1 MRSTLVAR
9 LHPRIDG
16 ATTGLS
22 EAATPRATC
31 VHELIG
37 ALPCWCYPPTI
48 ERMSERHADVDF
60 LGSVLRWLG
69 DVDPAAMSSAHLVD
83 LVTALERLKGA
94 TAACQA
100 RAAAA
105 YDAAQRERH
114 PGREAA
120 EHGRAVGH
128 ELSLAMR
135 VSPSRGR
142 RFLGVALALDEMPRV
157 AAALTAGETS
167 THRAELALKE
177 TAHLSRDDRRAVDA
191 GLAERAGGV
200 GALGDR
206 TMEAAARGLADRIDP
221 AGGVR
226 RRSRNA
232 SRRRVTLRP
241 DVDGTCRLS
250 AQLPL
255 VPGVRAFAALRRA
268 ADDAVRAGEA
278 AGRSRDQVMADH
290 LVDRLTGHTAGQVG
304 DVEIALVMSDTALL
318 ADDTTA
324 DSAATHEP
332 AVMFADDEHV
342 GPIPADVARGLVREA
357 DRAWVRR
364 LFTDPASGDLV
375 AMDSRRTH
383 FRGGL
388 RRFLVYRDQV
398 CRTPWCDAPIRHG
411 DHRRPRA
418 EGGATTGDNGQGLC
432 AACNYA
438 KESARFR
445 DLTDAGADVVVITST
460 GHSYHSAAP
469 RPPGAPPWRPPR
481 SPLELRYPS
490 SRMAHA

>member
-1 MRSTLVAR
+1 M
-9 LHPRIDG
+9 
-16 ATTGLS
+16 S
-22 EAATPRATC
+22 EA
-31 VHELIG
+31 HE
-37 ALPCWCYPPTI
+37 
-48 ERMSERHADVDF
+48 DVVF
-60 LGSVLRWLG
+60 LASVLRWLG
-69 DVDPAAMSSAHLVD
+69 DVDPAAMSPAHQVD
-83 LVTALERLKGA
+83 LVAALERLKGG

-100 RAAAA
+100 RAATA
-105 YDAAQRERH
+105 YDAAQRTRH

-120 EHGRAVGH
+120 EHARTVGH
-128 ELSLAMR
+128 ELGLAMR

-142 RFLGVALALDEMPRV
+142 RFLGTAHALDGMPRV

-167 THRAELALKE
+167 AHRAELAVQE
-177 TAHLSRDDRRAVDA
+177 TAHLSRDHRRAVDA
-191 GLAERAGGV
+191 GLADRPGGV
-200 GALGDR
+200 GGLGDR

-268 ADDAVRAGEA
+268 ADDAVRTGEGG
-278 AGRSRDQVMADH
+278 GRSRDQVMADL
-290 LVDRLTGHTAGQVG
+290 LVDRLTGHATSEVG
-304 DVEIALVMSDTALL
+304 EVEIALVMSDTALL
-318 ADDTTA
+318 ADDT
-324 DSAATHEP
+324 SAGSEATHEP
-332 AVMFADDEHV
+332 AVMFAGDEHV
-342 GPIPADVARGLVREA
+342 GPIPADVARGLVRDA

-364 LFTDPASGDLV
+364 LFTDPDSGALV
-375 AMDSRRTH
+375 AMDSRRVL

-398 CRTPWCDAPIRHG
+398 CRTPWCDAPVRHG
-411 DHRRPRA
+411 DHRRARA
-418 EGGATTGDNGQGLC
+418 EGGATTGANGQGLC

-445 DLTDAGADVVVITST
+445 YLTEAGADVVVITAT
-460 GHSYHSAAP
+460 GHSYHSGAP
-469 RPPGAPPWRPPR
+469 RQPGARPWRPPR

-490 SRMAHA
+490 SRMAQA